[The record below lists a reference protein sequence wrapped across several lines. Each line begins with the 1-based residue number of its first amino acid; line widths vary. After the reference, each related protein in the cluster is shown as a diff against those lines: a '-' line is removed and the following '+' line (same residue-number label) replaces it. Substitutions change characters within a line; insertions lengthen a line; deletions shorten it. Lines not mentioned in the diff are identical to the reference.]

1 MSLQEHLES
10 GATTVARAWALTRAD
25 GAVLGFTDHDRDLS
39 FDGVVFRAGSGLS
52 ARALAEGTGLAVN
65 NTEALGALSDAAI
78 TEADLLAGRYDGA
91 ALVIWQVNWRDT
103 AERRVLFRGTLGEVA
118 RQGGAFRAEL
128 RGLTEAL
135 GRNAGRVFQAACP
148 AVLGDRACGLDLSQ
162 PGYHAER
169 AVDAVEAGRILR
181 FAGLVG
187 FDPRWFEAGRLEVLS
202 GDAAGLVAAIKNDRI
217 DGAERVVELWEA
229 LAAPLRPG
237 DRVRLLAGCDKRF
250 DTCRFKFANGH
261 NFRGFPDIPG
271 EDWLMAYPRAADNND
286 GGSLRR

>member
-25 GAVLGFTDHDRDLS
+25 GVVLGFTDHDRDLA
-39 FDGVVFRAGSGLS
+39 FDGLVFRAGSGLS
-52 ARALAEGTGLAVN
+52 ARALAEGSGLAVN
-65 NTEALGALSDAAI
+65 NTEALGALSAAAI

-103 AERRVLFRGTLGEVA
+103 EARRVLFRGTLGEVA

-135 GRNAGRVFQAACP
+135 GRNSGRVFQAACP
-148 AVLGDRACGLDLSQ
+148 AVLGDRACGLDLGQ

-169 AVDAVEAGRILR
+169 LVDAVEAGRILR

-202 GDAAGLVAAIKNDRI
+202 GDARGLVAAIKNDRI

-237 DRVRLLAGCDKRF
+237 DGVRLLAGCDKRF

-261 NFRGFPDIPG
+261 SFRGFPDIPG